1 MTCIFLCATPSISRG
16 GEGRQFLE
24 TGDSL
29 FDRGNYFA
37 AAIEYERSYY
47 LSDDPFRQTL
57 ANLSKARALKQMGA
71 FDKALMDLQRSLPF
85 SGADSLRFRV
95 LYEVAFCSHMSG
107 DHSGA
112 HSYLRQIRYFFPDD
126 PGLDRIRLL
135 ESLNLVQM
143 EKWEELQGFLADS
156 WLAEPVDSLARCMAT
171 EIAALLAPESLPLVR
186 KPERARRYATF
197 VPGLGHFYAGA
208 PGSGLLNASSQLLS
222 LGVFGFLAL
231 NGFYISSFTTGLSLF
246 QSFYFGGIRQAG
258 ELTAAAN
265 NERMHSFKEQLSQ
278 MLISLEKHVQEQ

>member
-1 MTCIFLCATPSISRG
+1 M
-16 GEGRQFLE
+16 
-24 TGDSL
+24 

-47 LSDDPFRQTL
+47 LSDDPLRQTL

-71 FDKALMDLQRSLPF
+71 FDKALMDLRRSLPF

-112 HSYLRQIRYFFPDD
+112 HSYLRQIRYFFPDG
-126 PGLDRIRLL
+126 PGLKKIRLL
-135 ESLNLVQM
+135 ESLNLVQR
-143 EKWEELQGFLADS
+143 EQWEELQGFLADS
-156 WLAEPVDSLARCMAT
+156 WLAEPVDSLVRRMAV
-171 EIAALLAPESLPLVR
+171 EIDSLLSPASIPLVR
-186 KPERARRYATF
+186 KPERARLYATF

-208 PGSGLLNASSQLLS
+208 PGRGLLNASSQLLS

-231 NGFYISSFTTGLSLF
+231 NGFYISGFTAGLGLF

-265 NERMHSFKEQLSQ
+265 NERMRAFKEQLSQ
-278 MLISLEKHVQEQ
+278 MLISLENQIQEK